1 MHTGPTKQVD
11 HLVARKSPLGW
22 VVFRATPGETACY
35 TARVFQV
42 RYATLVNLSEFWTT
56 EAMGVEIKPCVCEA
70 DNLSPIER
78 EEKRIIE
85 ESAVKVGNQWMI
97 PYPWKKDPT
106 SLPDNKAQAVKRL
119 ESTERRL
126 ARNQEQAAAYDQQ
139 MVEMEEMGF
148 ARKLSKED
156 MKNYKGPVHYI
167 SHHAVIRPEKKSTPV
182 RIMFN
187 SSSVYHGHKLNDYWR
202 KGPGASCIKL
212 LTTI

>member
-1 MHTGPTKQVD
+1 MD
-11 HLVARKSPLGW
+11 
-22 VVFRATPGETACY
+22 
-35 TARVFQV
+35 
-42 RYATLVNLSEFWTT
+42 
-56 EAMGVEIKPCVCEA
+56 
-70 DNLSPIER
+70 D
-78 EEKRIIE
+78 
-85 ESAVKVGNQWMI
+85 
-97 PYPWKKDPT
+97 
-106 SLPDNKAQAVKRL
+106 KAQAVKRL

-182 RIMFN
+182 RIVFN
-187 SSSVYHGHKLNDYWR
+187 LSSVYHGHKLNDYWR